1 MSKWSAYGDDVV
13 FSVCYCWSQGMSVTN
28 VADWVRRE
36 KGVALNREQIY
47 PLLVEG
53 RRRGYLR
60 VCPPEAEDLAT
71 RMRDLFGHGWAD
83 GRSRRIKIV
92 STGGPRDPGPVASAA
107 ADTAFDVIREMWERN
122 KRRRRCEPVRVGLGA
137 GYTTMAVAWH
147 LAILLR
153 SLGDKGPQ
161 IVFHALNSGYRVD
174 DPMTAPVFYFSFFH
188 EFGKEWPQFM
198 ALFAPPFVETAAYE
212 QTIGWPNIGKA
223 FAAKG
228 DIDVVITSLGS
239 ADDDHG
245 QLTKLIKDYE
255 QLGPGTHETLVKEG
269 WVGDVQYRPYSASGP
284 ITAETEIRT
293 VTLFEL
299 EEYVKLSADRD
310 KAVIL
315 LTGPCRN
322 CDTPRADA
330 LLPLL
335 QEPSLLVW
343 SHLVTSVDI
352 AQACVDAVAPPGP

>member
-28 VADWVRRE
+28 VADWVQRE

-71 RMRDLFGHGWAD
+71 RMRDLFGHGWAG

-92 STGGPRDPGPVASAA
+92 STGAPRDPGPVASAA
-107 ADTAFDVIREMWERN
+107 ADTAFDVILEMWER
-122 KRRRRCEPVRVGLGA
+122 KRSRPDEPVRVGLGA

-153 SLGDKGPQ
+153 SLGDKGPR
-161 IVFHALNSGYRVD
+161 IVFHALNSGYRVN

-198 ALFAPPFVETAAYE
+198 ALFAPPFVETRAYE
-212 QTIGWPNIGKA
+212 QTIGWPNIKKA
-223 FAAKG
+223 FADKAK
-228 DIDVVITSLGS
+228 IDVVITSLGS
-239 ADDDHG
+239 AADDHG

-255 QLGPGTHETLVKEG
+255 QLGPDTHATLQQEG
-269 WVGDVQYRPYSASGP
+269 WVGDVQYRPYSATGP
-284 ITAETEIRT
+284 ITADTEIRT

-299 EEYVKLSADRD
+299 EEFVELSADAE

-315 LTGPCRN
+315 VTGPCRDCN
-322 CDTPRADA
+322 ASREDA

-343 SHLVTSVDI
+343 SHLVTSVEI
-352 AQACVDAVAPPGP
+352 AQACVNAVAPPEP